1 MVLMTPAWTPVTDRT
16 YVTTVE
22 PHGVNVGLVVGDE
35 AAVLIDSGNT
45 AEQGAELL
53 ASARQLVDV
62 PVTRVVLTHDHGDH
76 TGGVAGM
83 EGVETIAHEELASL
97 TPTRRFSMA
106 LALALGNQRVEL
118 VHFGRAH
125 TGSDVIVFVPGE
137 NVIFVGDLLEQGGDP
152 QVDDSTSL
160 SNWPTVLD
168 GVLGA
173 CNNDT
178 RFVPGHGSVVD
189 RNFAFIQRAEIAML
203 YGQTEMLIQNGTRLE
218 DAATATDWP
227 FTAETL
233 AVALP
238 KAYSELKAKGI
249 EPKKQLP
256 IFGI

>member
-1 MVLMTPAWTPVTDRT
+1 MVLMTLAWTPVTDRT
-16 YVTTVE
+16 FVTTVE
-22 PHGVNVGLVVGDE
+22 PHGVNVGLIVGDD
-35 AAVLIDSGNT
+35 AAVLVDSGNT
-45 AEQGAELL
+45 AQQGAELL
-53 ASARQLVDV
+53 ASARQLAGV
-62 PVTRVVLTHDHGDH
+62 PVTHVVLTHDHHDH

-83 EGVETIAHEELASL
+83 DEVVSIAHEELVSL
-97 TPTRRFSMA
+97 NPSRSFSMA

-137 NVIFVGDLLEQGGDP
+137 NVIFVGDLLEQSGDP
-152 QVDDSTSL
+152 QVDESTSL

-178 RFVPGHGSVVD
+178 RFVPGHGTVVD

-203 YGQTEMLIQNGTRLE
+203 YGQSEMLIQNGTPLE
-218 DAATATDWP
+218 DAAAATEWP

-238 KAYSELKAKGI
+238 KAYAELAERGVV
-249 EPKKQLP
+249 PKRQLP
-256 IFGI
+256 ILGL